1 MAGPY
6 PTGTTQDI
14 QRVLIIDVNENPAGA
29 SAGSTGSSSGS
40 SSAAGA
46 AGTAVASS
54 GLSAPQTASGS
65 VTAGARAL
73 TFIFSADFTGTMDG
87 GAVSGASLESF
98 NYFVP
103 AGCTLPAI
111 PYTVTAGSL
120 QYLALRSNTPA

>member
-14 QRVLIIDVNENPAGA
+14 QRVLLIDVDGDIVGA
-29 SAGSTGSSSGS
+29 SAGASGANGS
-40 SSAAGA
+40 

-120 QYLALRSNTPA
+120 QYLALR